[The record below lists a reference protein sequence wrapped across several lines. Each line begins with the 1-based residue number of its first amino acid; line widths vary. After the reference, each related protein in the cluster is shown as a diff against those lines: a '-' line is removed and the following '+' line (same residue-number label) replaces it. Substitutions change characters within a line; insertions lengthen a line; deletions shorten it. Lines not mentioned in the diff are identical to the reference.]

1 MTGVRMA
8 TGESERRVC
17 RVLGQARSTQRYS
30 PRRRDGEA
38 RLVKRI
44 HELVRAHP
52 RRGYRMIHGML
63 RLEGWRVNAKRVER
77 LWRLEGLK
85 VPRKQRKKRRLG
97 SSDQGIVRRRATQA
111 NEVWSIDFIHDRDD
125 RGRALKWLSV
135 VDEKTRECLSLEV
148 GRSLTSAAVA
158 EILMGLFASRTVP
171 KHIRSDN
178 GPEFIAST
186 IRRLALAVGR
196 GVAEASLH
204 HGPRKPH
211 AKDGENG
218 VVESFHARL
227 RDELLNAEIFLDL
240 EDARSLSRRWRDEYN
255 HHRPHSSLGY
265 VPPAAYAASL
275 GVPPVGLRPSLRPA
289 QRWNPS
295 PNP

>member
-1 MTGVRMA
+1 MTEVRMA

-17 RVLGQARSTQRYS
+17 RVLGQARSTQRYMG
-30 PRRRDGEA
+30 RRRDGES

-85 VPRKQRKKRRLG
+85 VPRKQRKKRRMG

-186 IRRLALAVGR
+186 IRRLAGLW
-196 GVAEASLH
+196 GVE
-204 HGPRKPH
+204 
-211 AKDGENG
+211 
-218 VVESFHARL
+218 
-227 RDELLNAEIFLDL
+227 
-240 EDARSLSRRWRDEYN
+240 
-255 HHRPHSSLGY
+255 
-265 VPPAAYAASL
+265 
-275 GVPPVGLRPSLRPA
+275 SLRPA
-289 QRWNPS
+289 CIMAPGSPMRRMARTAWWSPS
-295 PNP
+295 TPVFETNC

>member
-1 MTGVRMA
+1 M
-8 TGESERRVC
+8 
-17 RVLGQARSTQRYS
+17 
-30 PRRRDGEA
+30 
-38 RLVKRI
+38 
-44 HELVRAHP
+44 
-52 RRGYRMIHGML
+52 
-63 RLEGWRVNAKRVER
+63 NAKRVER

-97 SSDQGIVRRRATQA
+97 SSDQGIVRRRATRA

-148 GRSLTSAAVA
+148 GRSLNSAAVA

-186 IRRLALAVGR
+186 IRRLA
-196 GVAEASLH
+196 GVWGVESLYVAP
-204 HGPRKPH
+204 GSPW
-211 AKDGENG
+211 ENG

-240 EDARSLSRRWRDEYN
+240 EDARSQSHRWRDEYN
-255 HHRPHSSLGY
+255 HHRPH
-265 VPPAAYAASL
+265 
-275 GVPPVGLRPSLRPA
+275 
-289 QRWNPS
+289 
-295 PNP
+295 